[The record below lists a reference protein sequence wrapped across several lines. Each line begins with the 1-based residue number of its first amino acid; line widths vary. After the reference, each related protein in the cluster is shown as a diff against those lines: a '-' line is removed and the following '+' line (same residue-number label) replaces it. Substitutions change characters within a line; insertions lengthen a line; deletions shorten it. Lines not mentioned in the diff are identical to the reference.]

1 MQRCGGCLLHM
12 PHIRCQLRNCMQ
24 IAALRPTFRMQR
36 RLQRQRVA
44 IAGIMKR
51 SGLAGHTIVEFGA
64 GDGALSRT
72 LWSTGVGMSFV
83 LVDKSKKRMEREA
96 MPEGFEP
103 ARLCVDVDALDPEML
118 REAVGSQRRDGI
130 SSTRNVLLSNHLCGA
145 ALDTSI
151 RCALSAW
158 QSEAQSA
165 PADGVDQRGRTRD
178 KGGSEELAGVVA
190 VTCCHHA
197 CAFESFLGREY
208 LSEAGLANTD
218 FDAICKWS
226 RLAPRRE
233 RPAASRPRVVEMA
246 HQLGCSPA
254 EAAELGMRCRHL
266 MDSCRARYLAA
277 RGFDVALVRHVGAEL
292 TGDNVMLLCTR
303 KHGGTSSSQV
313 TMS

>member
-1 MQRCGGCLLHM
+1 MAACDSGNQGSLHATV
-12 PHIRCQLRNCMQ
+12 RRVL
-24 IAALRPTFRMQR
+24 AAHASHSLPIEKLYAESSTPTNLPDAE

-158 QSEAQSA
+158 QSEAQRA

-178 KGGSEELAGVVA
+178 RDSSEELAGVVA

-218 FDAICKWS
+218 FDAIC
-226 RLAPRRE
+226 RL
-233 RPAASRPRVVEMA
+233 SLI
-246 HQLGCSPA
+246 HI
-254 EAAELGMRCRHL
+254 
-266 MDSCRARYLAA
+266 
-277 RGFDVALVRHVGAEL
+277 
-292 TGDNVMLLCTR
+292 
-303 KHGGTSSSQV
+303 
-313 TMS
+313 